1 MIRII
6 RDFIDRLFLQI
17 FKGRKDLK
25 IGLYGPPNGGKST
38 LANRICNDW
47 LGEEMSTVSK
57 IPHETREVKVKEK
70 VTVRSKGKEVTFNL
84 VDTPGIAT
92 KIDYEDFLKKGLNV
106 KEAKKRAKEATKGVI
121 EAIKWLDDM
130 DVVVVV
136 LDSTENPYSQ
146 VNITIVG
153 NLVAR
158 KIPVVIV
165 ANKIDKKR
173 SGIKKVE
180 AAFPQYDVVGISAL
194 KGRNMEE
201 FYESLF
207 NMVR

>member
-70 VTVRSKGKEVTFNL
+70 VS
-84 VDTPGIAT
+84 TPG
-92 KIDYEDFLKKGLNV
+92 
-106 KEAKKRAKEATKGVI
+106 
-121 EAIKWLDDM
+121 
-130 DVVVVV
+130 
-136 LDSTENPYSQ
+136 
-146 VNITIVG
+146 
-153 NLVAR
+153 
-158 KIPVVIV
+158 
-165 ANKIDKKR
+165 
-173 SGIKKVE
+173 
-180 AAFPQYDVVGISAL
+180 
-194 KGRNMEE
+194 
-201 FYESLF
+201 
-207 NMVR
+207 